1 MVKDQDKVVVFMASK
16 QNLEYIYQYID
27 SAEDFQRIVEDLAN
41 QLITYHNTENQE
53 VVAWFLA

>member
-1 MVKDQDKVVVFMASK
+1 MASK
-16 QNLEYIYQYID
+16 IDLQYIYQNKD
-27 SAEDFQRIVEDLAN
+27 STEDFQRIVEDLAN

>member
-1 MVKDQDKVVVFMASK
+1 MASK

-27 SAEDFQRIVEDLAN
+27 SQEDFQRIVEDITN

-53 VVAWFLA
+53 VSAWFLA

>member
-1 MVKDQDKVVVFMASK
+1 MASK
-16 QNLEYIYQYID
+16 QNLEYIYQNID
-27 SAEDFQRIVEDLAN
+27 STEDFQRIVEDLAN

>member
-1 MVKDQDKVVVFMASK
+1 MASK

-27 SAEDFQRIVEDLAN
+27 SAEVFQRIVDDLAN